1 MPGVAPWGIDGQV
14 CSYFVYYFLGNIIAE
29 HNWIE
34 KMKKRNAVKKFLMAF
49 LLISLNYFL
58 SECKE
63 LVVMPYITAIIGV
76 AGWLYMSLLIENNNT
91 KLRFDKTIKCQIVNA
106 DKAQSGMILER
117 LGQASLC
124 ILCLHVPICEV
135 ITNIMVRMTDMTY
148 ETGKS
153 ELGYV
158 FIRCVLT
165 LLFCM
170 MGQSVII
177 RMAPWMLGKK
187 RVKEWKEN

>member
-76 AGWLYMSLLIENNNT
+76 AGWLYMSLLIENH
-91 KLRFDKTIKCQIVNA
+91 
-106 DKAQSGMILER
+106 GMTLER